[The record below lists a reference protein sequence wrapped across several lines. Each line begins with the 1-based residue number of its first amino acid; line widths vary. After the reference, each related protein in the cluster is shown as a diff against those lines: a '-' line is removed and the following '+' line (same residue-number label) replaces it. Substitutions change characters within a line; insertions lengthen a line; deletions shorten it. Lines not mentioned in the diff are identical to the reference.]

1 MNDNPIGIFDS
12 GSGGLTV
19 LEACRKILPAESYIY
34 VSDSSGSWGG
44 RTEKQIATRA
54 NKCVDLLL
62 HYGVKAI
69 VAACNTAT
77 AVTIDSIRE
86 RWAIPVVGIEPSV
99 KPASE
104 AFPHGRILVL
114 TTPATARQR
123 RFKELINSCNA
134 QFIVRPQP
142 TLASRIEQNL
152 GDLDS
157 FYPEVESIIA
167 GENVAAVVLG
177 CTHYVFL
184 RDQFERAMGGADKV
198 FDGCAGVA
206 RRLDYLL
213 RENGLTTSASGLGQ
227 VTFDTI

>member
-34 VSDSSGSWGG
+34 VSDSTGSWGG
-44 RTEKQIATRA
+44 KTEKQIASRA
-54 NKCVDLLL
+54 NKCVEMLVG
-62 HYGVKAI
+62 YGVKAI

-77 AVTIDSIRE
+77 AVTIESIRE
-86 RWAIPVVGIEPSV
+86 KYNLPVVGIEPAV

-123 RFKELINSCNA
+123 KFRDLLNSCGA
-134 QFIVRPQP
+134 EFTVRPQP

-152 GDLDS
+152 GAVDS
-157 FYPEVESIIA
+157 FYPEVESIVA
-167 GENVAAVVLG
+167 GENATAVVLG

-184 RDQFERAMGGADKV
+184 RHLFEKAMGGADKV
-198 FDGCAGVA
+198 FDGTDGVA

-213 RENGLTTSASGLGQ
+213 HENGLCTGANGLGQ